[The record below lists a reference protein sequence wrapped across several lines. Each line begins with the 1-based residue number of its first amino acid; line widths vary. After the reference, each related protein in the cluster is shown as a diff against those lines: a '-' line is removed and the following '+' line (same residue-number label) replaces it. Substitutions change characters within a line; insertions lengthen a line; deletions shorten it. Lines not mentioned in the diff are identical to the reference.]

1 MRDGRT
7 EGLRDNGREGEI
19 EGSSDRGIEG
29 EIEGHCV
36 SVHEI
41 VAKLCE

>member
-7 EGLRDNGREGEI
+7 ERLRDNGREGEI
-19 EGSSDRGIEG
+19 EGSSDQGIEG

>member
-36 SVHEI
+36 SVREI